1 VAALFMGEVPLRL
14 HPLTAHF
21 ATLRNTISISVA
33 AAVIQEWNEAYF
45 VHVRTETDL
54 AAREYQHSIFSRT
67 LALAS
72 LNWGTDLTS

>member
-1 VAALFMGEVPLRL
+1 MGEVPLRL

-45 VHVRTETDL
+45 VHVRTELTWQL
-54 AAREYQHSIFSRT
+54 ANTNILSSVERSPSPV
-67 LALAS
+67 
-72 LNWGTDLTS
+72 